1 MSTSPI
7 SRIPRIGFGWDSHEF
22 QPGVPL
28 KIGGI
33 TLPHHS
39 GLAGHSDGDVLL
51 HALTDALLGA
61 IAAGDIGTYFP
72 PSDPKWKGADSAL
85 FVREA
90 LRLVDEA
97 GYAVGNVD
105 STLIL
110 AAPKIGPHA
119 AAIQKNVAEL
129 LGIEPSRVGIKAKT
143 PEGMGTDNAAIAHV
157 AVLLCRDQLAVVHT
171 ARLSEGCHYEEGSV
185 GRSFS
190 SGRRSRPTRDLLFVT
205 SRHAANRQQIP
216 RCARDDNFE

>member
-1 MSTSPI
+1 MA
-7 SRIPRIGFGWDSHEF
+7 RVPRIGFGWDSHEF
-22 QPGVPL
+22 QPGIPL
-28 KIGGI
+28 RIGGVLI
-33 TLPHHS
+33 PHDK

-61 IAAGDIGTYFP
+61 VAAGDIGTYFP
-72 PSDPKWKGADSAL
+72 PSDPKWKGADSAV

-90 LRLVDEA
+90 MKQIEAA
-97 GYAVGNVD
+97 GYVVGNVD

-119 AAIQKNVAEL
+119 RAIQGQVAGL

-157 AVLLCRDQLAVVHT
+157 AVLLT
-171 ARLSEGCHYEEGSV
+171 EINW
-185 GRSFS
+185 
-190 SGRRSRPTRDLLFVT
+190 P
-205 SRHAANRQQIP
+205 
-216 RCARDDNFE
+216 